1 MKRGRKERERERGD
15 RREKEKER
23 EGRGR
28 EREERGKEKCVWT
41 NDDLNPTLRMPNH
54 WHMLRSRAIS
64 DVQYYDDIIH
74 VMVTVTIPSSI
85 ESDCAL
91 CPLCWC
97 PSNHVMGT
105 ANACDLAAQKL
116 HALFL
121 PTLLLIGISEDEQRS
136 QERRN

>member
-1 MKRGRKERERERGD
+1 
-15 RREKEKER
+15 
-23 EGRGR
+23 
-28 EREERGKEKCVWT
+28 
-41 NDDLNPTLRMPNH
+41 
-54 WHMLRSRAIS
+54 MLRSRAIS

-74 VMVTVTIPSSI
+74 VVTIPSSI
-85 ESDCAL
+85 ESDDIVHFA
-91 CPLCWC
+91 PVCWC